1 MERSEGTASL
11 QRAVNLLEQLEE
23 DRETAPPEFRLV
35 TESYATRLLES
46 ILRFRDRR
54 IAGREL
60 EAHRVQIRLC
70 YTRDLQRLL
79 PSEPVAPDPWVRT
92 G

>member
-1 MERSEGTASL
+1 MERVEGTGSL
-11 QRAVNLLEQLEE
+11 HRAVELLEQIEA
-23 DRETAPPEFRLV
+23 DREAAPPEFRIV
-35 TESYATRLLES
+35 TENYASRLLES

-92 G
+92 A